1 MVNLSMS
8 TTDDCRFL
16 QGQYSSSILGPAT
29 LVVSNNGNEVATYE
43 LSVTQDFADVAM
55 FQTFVY
61 SVEDVIGS
69 DPGVI
74 TATFTD
80 FEGNVTTAGTL
91 SSCFLDCC
99 LADKTL
105 QLTSCNCGEPQ
116 CDRTLVE
123 AQRIF
128 LLIQSINTILAN
140 IPTDATLGTGIID
153 KAIDAYNSAKNQ
165 CISFCGCNC

>member
-1 MVNLSMS
+1 MS

-16 QGQYSSSILGPAT
+16 QGQYSGSIPGAAT
-29 LVVSNNGNEVATYE
+29 LIISNNNVEVATYQ
-43 LSVTQDFADVAM
+43 LSILQDTSGTPVV
-55 FQTFVY
+55 QTFVY
-61 SVEDVIGS
+61 NIEEVIGE

-74 TATFTD
+74 TATVTD
-80 FEGNVTTAGTL
+80 FEGNITAAGAL

-105 QLTSCNCGEPQ
+105 QLTDCNCGEPQ

-128 LLIQSINTILAN
+128 LLIQSINTLLAN
-140 IPTDATLGTGIID
+140 IPADSSISSGVIE
-153 KAIDAYNSAKNQ
+153 KAVDAYNSAKNQ